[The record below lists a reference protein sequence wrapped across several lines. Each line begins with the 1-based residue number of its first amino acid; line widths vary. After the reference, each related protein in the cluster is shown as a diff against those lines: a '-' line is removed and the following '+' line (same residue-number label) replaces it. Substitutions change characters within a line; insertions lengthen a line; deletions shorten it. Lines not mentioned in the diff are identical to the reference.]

1 MRIAPPTRDEVLASR
16 WSCLEFPTNTVIAS
30 QLWMP
35 SVSLPTGFTD
45 EGLPVGLEL
54 MTLPYHEA
62 DLLSLAYG
70 VEQATHSRRA
80 PDLPTVA

>member
-1 MRIAPPTRDEVLASR
+1 MHIAAPTRDEVLASR
-16 WSCLEFPTNTVIAS
+16 WSCLEFATNTVIAS

-35 SVSLPTGFTD
+35 SVSLPTGFTY